1 VKPLFPITVAAL
13 SLASAAF
20 VATKQTQATTEP
32 QRVIYTWNGN
42 PATQAAFTWR
52 TDAPVAQALIQFA
65 PSSGD
70 PRFTSTA
77 TTQNATSQPLEL
89 AEGPTAYYHTAT
101 LKGLK
106 PKTKYSYRVGDGQSW
121 SEWFDFTT
129 ASAMDDPFTFIYFG
143 DAQNNI
149 KSMWSRVIR
158 QAQKDAPYAD
168 FMLHAGDLINIPEA
182 DKEWGEWFYAGGW
195 LHSTIPSVATPG
207 NHEYKSGKITRLW
220 TPQFEYPRN
229 GVPGLEETNYYI
241 DFQGARIISLNSLEK
256 TAEQAAWLDKT
267 LGATKANWT
276 ILTFHYPMYSTAKGR
291 DNKAL
296 RELWLPI
303 ILKHKVNLVLQG
315 HDHSYGRMTLPHSH
329 SSVPSPNLGRAS
341 EGLSTKNNSS
351 STHSPD
357 GEGKG
362 WGDQKN
368 KNSRPESLYS
378 QSVPSPSLG
387 RVREGL
393 STQINSSSTPSSDGE
408 GKGWGDQNNAIKQT
422 PKSMASNPLEPL
434 FRGPNITNLSTGA
447 TAQVGQTYF
456 VVSVSGPKMYNVGE
470 DALSR
475 MTKTGEYKQLYQI
488 ISVTPTR
495 ITYRA
500 HLANGELFDSF
511 TIDK

>member
-1 VKPLFPITVAAL
+1 
-13 SLASAAF
+13 
-20 VATKQTQATTEP
+20 
-32 QRVIYTWNGN
+32 
-42 PATQAAFTWR
+42 
-52 TDAPVAQALIQFA
+52 
-65 PSSGD
+65 
-70 PRFTSTA
+70 
-77 TTQNATSQPLEL
+77 
-89 AEGPTAYYHTAT
+89 
-101 LKGLK
+101 
-106 PKTKYSYRVGDGQSW
+106 
-121 SEWFDFTT
+121 
-129 ASAMDDPFTFIYFG
+129 MDDPFTFVYFG
-143 DAQNNI
+143 DAQNNV

-229 GVPGLEETNYYI
+229 GVPGLEDSNYYI

-267 LGATKANWT
+267 LSETKANWT

-303 ILKHKVNLVLQG
+303 ILKHKVDLVLQG
-315 HDHSYGRMTLPHSH
+315 HDHSYGRMNLPHSH
-329 SSVPSPNLGRAS
+329 SSVPSPSLGRAR
-341 EGLSTKNNSS
+341 EGLFDANKSS
-351 STHSPD
+351 STSSA
-357 GEGKG
+357 GEGQKG
-362 WGDQKN
+362 Q
-368 KNSRPESLYS
+368 
-378 QSVPSPSLG
+378 
-387 RVREGL
+387 
-393 STQINSSSTPSSDGE
+393 QIPTPNFNVS
-408 GKGWGDQNNAIKQT
+408 
-422 PKSMASNPLEPL
+422 EPL

-488 ISVTPTR
+488 INVTPTK

-511 TIDK
+511 TIEK

>member
-1 VKPLFPITVAAL
+1 MKPLFPITVAAL

-329 SSVPSPNLGRAS
+329 SSVPSPSLGRAS

-351 STHSPD
+351 SSTLPNGERFNGGPLTRNSNSSFPPSPD
-357 GEGKG
+357 GG
-362 WGDQKN
+362 
-368 KNSRPESLYS
+368 SLPRTRS
-378 QSVPSPSLG
+378 G
-387 RVREGL
+387 
-393 STQINSSSTPSSDGE
+393 

-422 PKSMASNPLEPL
+422 PKSMVSNPLEPL

-488 ISVTPTR
+488 ITVTPTR